1 MLCRD
6 IMKVIETTYPKH
18 AALEWDNVG
27 LLVGRVEKE
36 VKKIYVALDATDEV
50 IDEAIAMQADMLI
63 THHPLLFTPLKKI
76 TDEHF
81 IGDRVVKL
89 LQHDISYYA
98 MHTNYDVYGMA
109 GLSGAILE
117 LEEAETLEVTE
128 HESEEGIGRVGNLTS
143 EMLLRE
149 CCEFVK
155 DKFQL
160 DSVKVF
166 GDLNALIKRVAVC
179 PGSGKGMTELALR
192 KGADVLVTGDISHH
206 EGIDAVAQGLAIID
220 AGHYG
225 LEHIFIDDIAG
236 YLEGNLQGMEV
247 HKAAIA
253 HPFQTI

>member
-27 LLVGRVEKE
+27 LLVGRVDKV

-50 IDEAIAMQADMLI
+50 IDEAIATNADMLI
-63 THHPLLFTPLKKI
+63 THHPLLFSPLRKI

-81 IGDRVVKL
+81 IGGRVVKL

-98 MHTNYDVYGMA
+98 MHTNYDVHGMA
-109 GLSGAILE
+109 QLSSVILG

-128 HESEEGIGRVGNLTS
+128 TESQEGIGKVGNFAS
-143 EMLLRE
+143 SMLLRD
-149 CCEFVK
+149 CCGLIK
-155 DKFQL
+155 AKFQL

-166 GDLNALIKRVAVC
+166 GNLNAHVKRVAIC
-179 PGSGKGMTELALR
+179 PGSGKGMTELALE
-192 KGADVLVTGDISHH
+192 KGADVLVTGDIAHH

-225 LEHIFIDDIAG
+225 LEHIFVAEIANF
-236 YLEGNLQGMEV
+236 LKEKFLGMWVIEA
-247 HKAAIA
+247 KGMQ
-253 HPFQTI
+253 PFQVI